1 MSRRTALVTGASGGF
16 GREFARLFAA
26 DGFDV
31 ALVARTGAALEELA
45 QELEMRQGVT
55 AHVLPID
62 LARPAGPIQA
72 MSELEA
78 RGVRVD
84 ALVNCAGRSR
94 FEPFEQEERRVLDLL
109 MVNMTALTL
118 LTRLA
123 LPGMIQ
129 RGWGRI
135 LNLSSNAALQPGPS
149 SAEDYASKAY
159 VLSLSIALADELRGT
174 GVRVTAFCPGHL
186 HSWPQRIE
194 ASEGPRPVAGGDL
207 PDVAEL
213 AAWGY
218 RQVKRGRP
226 YAVQGSRWQAF
237 ALGTRILPLHP
248 TGRIAPRALRQGS
261 VDPLRVAR
269 GILRQRSS
277 S

>member
-1 MSRRTALVTGASGGF
+1 
-16 GREFARLFAA
+16 
-26 DGFDV
+26 
-31 ALVARTGAALEELA
+31 
-45 QELEMRQGVT
+45 
-55 AHVLPID
+55 
-62 LARPAGPIQA
+62 

-135 LNLSSNAALQPGPS
+135 LNLSSNAALQSGPS

-194 ASEGPRPVAGGDL
+194 ASKGPRPVAGGDL

-213 AAWGY
+213 AAWGTG
-218 RQVKRGRP
+218 RSSVGGRMRCRAPGGRP
-226 YAVQGSRWQAF
+226 RAGDADPAPAPYGPDRSPRYARCLSTRFVSHEGSSDSDR
-237 ALGTRILPLHP
+237 
-248 TGRIAPRALRQGS
+248 APRAC
-261 VDPLRVAR
+261 
-269 GILRQRSS
+269 RSREAPAAGRRPGP
-277 S
+277 